1 MSYTNKYYP
10 AYKKLYPG
18 VEITPEILAVL
29 RASDRQMRRFEEELK
44 AEGFESDNKKQTA
57 RLSPAARIPMNDW
70 CRMRTASSLILP
82 PMLRTLFSEGKRCVT
97 CIEPLRSWRRQSW
110 S

>member
-44 AEGFESDNKKQTA
+44 TEGFETDNEKQTA
-57 RLSPAARIPMNDW
+57 KFIPAGRIPMSGCW
-70 CRMRTASSLILP
+70 RMRSVSFLIPL
-82 PMLRTLFSEGKRCVT
+82 PMLRTRFSEEK
-97 CIEPLRSWRRQSW
+97 
-110 S
+110 

>member
-44 AEGFESDNKKQTA
+44 AEGFV
-57 RLSPAARIPMNDW
+57 L
-70 CRMRTASSLILP
+70 
-82 PMLRTLFSEGKRCVT
+82 PMLKTSQKFCSSAVVFGMN
-97 CIEPLRSWRRQSW
+97 
-110 S
+110 